1 MAALSQVYK
10 VLNDDFYVCIP
21 LQALESANKLLEE
34 QKPDPFFKGYSLTS
48 QLLEESFMDMLL
60 LADSRSGDEVSKYT
74 ALLSD
79 LKLDISE
86 QLKSLQE
93 LDIPVGMLI
102 SPSLHLCTFLFV
114 FIVVGEV
121 RNYSI
126 SALEM
131 YPSFNSTCSWTVES
145 SKWNNHCMN
154 I

>member
-1 MAALSQVYK
+1 MAALSQVYE

-34 QKPDPFFKGYSLTS
+34 QKHDPFFKGYSLTS

-60 LADSRSGDEVSKYT
+60 LADSQSGDEVSKYT

-102 SPSLHLCTFLFV
+102 F
-114 FIVVGEV
+114 
-121 RNYSI
+121 
-126 SALEM
+126 A
-131 YPSFNSTCSWTVES
+131 
-145 SKWNNHCMN
+145 
-154 I
+154 

>member
-1 MAALSQVYK
+1 MSFSQLYN
-10 VLNDDFYVCIP
+10 VLNDDFYVRIP
-21 LQALESANKLLEE
+21 LQALQSANKLLEE
-34 QKPDPFFKGYSLTS
+34 QKHDPFFRGYSSTS

-60 LADSRSGDEVSKYT
+60 LADSQSGDEVSKYT

-93 LDIPVGMLI
+93 LHIPVGMLI
-102 SPSLHLCTFLFV
+102 FACLHLCTFLFV
-114 FIVVGEV
+114 FTVVGEV
-121 RNYSI
+121 RNYNI
-126 SALEM
+126 STLEL
-131 YPSFNSTCSWTVES
+131 YPPFNSSWTVKN

>member
-1 MAALSQVYK
+1 MLGAASQTPGEACCWVGGHSSELWPYTGSWIKVEVAALSQVYK

-102 SPSLHLCTFLFV
+102 F
-114 FIVVGEV
+114 
-121 RNYSI
+121 
-126 SALEM
+126 A
-131 YPSFNSTCSWTVES
+131 
-145 SKWNNHCMN
+145 
-154 I
+154 

>member
-1 MAALSQVYK
+1 MLDAASQTPGEACCWVGGHSSELWPYTGSWIKVEVAALSQVYK

-34 QKPDPFFKGYSLTS
+34 QKHDPFFKGYSSTS

-102 SPSLHLCTFLFV
+102 F
-114 FIVVGEV
+114 
-121 RNYSI
+121 
-126 SALEM
+126 A
-131 YPSFNSTCSWTVES
+131 
-145 SKWNNHCMN
+145 
-154 I
+154 

>member
-102 SPSLHLCTFLFV
+102 F
-114 FIVVGEV
+114 
-121 RNYSI
+121 
-126 SALEM
+126 A
-131 YPSFNSTCSWTVES
+131 
-145 SKWNNHCMN
+145 
-154 I
+154 